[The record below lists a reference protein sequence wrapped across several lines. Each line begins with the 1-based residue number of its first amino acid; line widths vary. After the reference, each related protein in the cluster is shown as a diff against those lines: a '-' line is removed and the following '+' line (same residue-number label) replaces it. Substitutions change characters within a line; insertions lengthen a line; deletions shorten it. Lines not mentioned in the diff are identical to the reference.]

1 MTSAKYLSIR
11 LNIVNAATNS
21 NPTAKSLPITSLGIN
36 HEAAAR
42 AACAAVAGAERAPH
56 AAVVTRGADGRLD
69 ATPVAPAHPH
79 GGAAAGAAA
88 GAAVGAVLGP
98 GVVAASAAGALVGAV
113 RDRRSPLRPVLDAI
127 ENTLPPNSAGV
138 VIVTDPSASE
148 QFDAILRGSRRVT
161 KSGIDSRTLEHL
173 NRDAT

>member
-1 MTSAKYLSIR
+1 MSPSDDPRGA
-11 LNIVNAATNS
+11 AATLIVAAYDD
-21 NPTAKSLPITSLGIN
+21 PA
-36 HEAAAR
+36 EAST
-42 AACAAVAGAERAPH
+42 ACAALGGGPQ

-138 VIVTDPSASE
+138 VIVADPEASE
-148 QFDAILRGSRRVT
+148 RFDAVLRGSRRVT
-161 KSGIDSRTLEHL
+161 KSSIDSRTLEHL
-173 NRDAT
+173 RRAEP